1 VQDQYGAVV
10 QSQIVSDCRSMSQRS
25 SGSEVA
31 SRQWQRVP
39 EGVALPAGLEVPQ
52 SVGQKWSDSGLAVSC
67 SLCMC
72 VRSSS
77 IWIEAMISVK
87 HVTVRFQSGGALF
100 QVATMPGCQP
110 KRRKHRM

>member
-1 VQDQYGAVV
+1 MA
-10 QSQIVSDCRSMSQRS
+10 QSQMVADGRRWSRYVTTIGSQ
-25 SGSEVA
+25 VA

-52 SVGQKWSDSGLAVSC
+52 SEGQIKLFQGFVVLLCLAL
-67 SLCMC
+67 LCMC

-87 HVTVRFQSGGALF
+87 HVTVRFQSAGSLF